1 MQLPLPKKLVTRF
14 AQEAPLAW
22 SQLSHQKVR
31 LAVGLAGISFANI
44 LIFMQLGFRAAMFDG
59 VSRIQEHLEG
69 DLFLVNKTSQFLGN
83 KTISKDQ
90 LYRANGIQGIASV
103 DPLYYS
109 RTSWVNPKT
118 RELADVNIIAFNPA
132 RSIMNLPKINGQLST
147 LTQQDTVLFDSKS
160 LPSLGPVS
168 DLFNQ
173 GKSVDSE
180 VSGRKMWVGGLYELG
195 SSLFKQGHIVM
206 SDTNYLRLFGASSTN
221 DVHVGI
227 ITLAPGANPFA
238 VTQGLQKLLPQDI
251 KILNKEEFVA
261 LEQNYWN
268 KQPPGI
274 IFNFGTVM
282 GFIVGIVIVYQVL
295 YTDVNDHLPEYAT
308 LKAIGY
314 SDLRLLGII
323 FQEALILGVLGFLPG
338 FACSIGMYTL
348 LGNLTRVAIMMRP
361 DVAIQVFILTLLMC
375 LISAAIAVR
384 KLQSADPADVF

>member
-1 MQLPLPKKLVTRF
+1 MYFLLPKKLVSRL
-14 AQEAPLAW
+14 AQEPPLAW

-59 VSRIQEHLEG
+59 VSRVQENLKG
-69 DLFLVNKTSQFLGN
+69 DLFLVNRTSQFLGN
-83 KTISKDQ
+83 KTFSKDQ
-90 LYRANGIQGIASV
+90 LYRANAVQGIASV

-109 RTSWVNPKT
+109 RTAWVNPKT
-118 RELADVNIIAFNPA
+118 KELADVNVIAFNPA
-132 RSIMNLPKINGQLST
+132 RSAMTLPEISGQLNT
-147 LTQQDTVLFDSKS
+147 IAQQDTVLFDSKS
-160 LPSLGPVS
+160 LPSLGPVGE
-168 DLFNQ
+168 LFNK
-173 GKSVDSE
+173 GESVNS
-180 VSGRKMWVGGLYELG
+180 VVGGRKVSVGGLYSLG
-195 SSLFKQGHIVM
+195 SSLFKQGHIVT
-206 SDTNYLRLFGASSTN
+206 SDTNYLRFFGQAGA
-221 DVHVGI
+221 DEVHVGI
-227 ITLAPGANPFA
+227 ITLEPGTNPTA
-238 VTQGLQKLLPQDI
+238 VTQGLKTLLPQDI
-251 KILNKEEFVA
+251 KVLNRQEFIA
-261 LEQNYWN
+261 LEQNYWA

-323 FQEALILGVLGFLPG
+323 FQEALVLGVLGFLPG
-338 FACSIGMYTL
+338 FACSVGMYGL
-348 LGNLTRVAIMMRP
+348 LGSLTRVAIMMRP
-361 DVAIQVFILTLLMC
+361 DVAFQVFIMTLLMC

>member
-1 MQLPLPKKLVTRF
+1 MYFLFPKKLVNRF
-14 AQEAPLAW
+14 AQEPSLAW

-44 LIFMQLGFRAAMFDG
+44 LIFMQVGFRAAMFDG
-59 VSRIQEHLEG
+59 VSRVQEHLKG
-69 DLFLVNKTSQFLGN
+69 DLFLVNRTGQFLGN
-83 KTISKDQ
+83 KTFSKAQ
-90 LYRANGIQGIASV
+90 LYRANAIEGIASV

-118 RELADVNIIAFNPA
+118 KELADVNIIAFNPA
-132 RSIMNLPKINGQLST
+132 RSVMDLPEINGQLGT
-147 LTQQDTVLFDSKS
+147 IVQQDTILFDSKS
-160 LPSLGPVS
+160 LTSLGPVS
-168 DLFNQ
+168 ELFNA
-173 GKSVDSE
+173 GESVNTE
-180 VSGRKMWVGGLYELG
+180 VSGRKLWVGGLYSLG

-206 SDTNYLRLFGASSTN
+206 SDTNYLRVVGQAGA
-221 DVHVGI
+221 DEVHVGI
-227 ITLAPGANPFA
+227 ITLEPGTNPAA
-238 VTQGLQKLLPQDI
+238 VVQGLQRLLPQDI
-251 KILNKEEFVA
+251 KVLNRQEFIA
-261 LEQNYWN
+261 LEQDYWA

-314 SDLRLLGII
+314 ADLQLLGII

-338 FACSIGMYTL
+338 FACSIGMYGL
-348 LGNLTRVAIMMRP
+348 LGSLTRVAIVMRI
-361 DVAIQVFILTLLMC
+361 DVALQVFILTLLMC